1 MFQYAAGR
9 ALALR
14 RGAEL
19 RLEISG
25 FETDKVGREFELQH
39 VFSCQTEIASSSDI
53 VWLLGWQSPSLVRR
67 ILVRSGFAVLR
78 RDAFVVEPHFQ
89 YWNGI
94 NKVPQNCY
102 LVGYWQSEKYFQDAE
117 QIIRADLSFA
127 LPMSNRNAQIGEE
140 MLRVNS
146 ISLHVRRG
154 DYVSNSKTKATHG
167 ACSLDYYHAAVRY
180 MAERV
185 ECPHFFIFSDDMAW
199 VKNELKLD
207 FPCQYIEHNK
217 GSESYNDMRLMSLCS
232 HHIIAN
238 SSFSWWGA
246 WLNPK
251 SDKIVVAPQKW
262 FAKDN
267 ITIDLYPHGWIKL

>member
-25 FETDKVGREFELQH
+25 FEADNVGREFELQR
-39 VFSCQTEIASSSDI
+39 VFACQTEIARSSDI
-53 VWLLGWQSPSLVRR
+53 DGLLGWQSPSFVRR
-67 ILVRSGFAVLR
+67 IVGRSGFAALR
-78 RDAFVVEPHFQ
+78 CDAFVVEPHFQ
-89 YWNGI
+89 YWEGLNI
-94 NKVPQNCY
+94 VPQNCY

-117 QIIRADLSFA
+117 QIIRADFSFA
-127 LPMSNRNAQIGEE
+127 LAMSKQNAQIGEE
-140 MLRVNS
+140 MLQENS

-154 DYVSNSKTKATHG
+154 DYVSNPKTNATHG
-167 ACSLDYYHAAVRY
+167 ICSLDYYRAAVRH

-185 ECPHFFIFSDDMAW
+185 ENPHFFIFSDDMTW
-199 VKNELKLD
+199 VKNELALD

-217 GSESYNDMRLMSLCS
+217 GSESYNDMRLMSLCR

-246 WLNPK
+246 WLNPR

-262 FAKDN
+262 FVKEN
-267 ITIDLYPHGWIKL
+267 ITTDLYPPAWIKL